1 MLDKKTTLHDLYAT
15 YYTVYRD
22 ELEYNM
28 IFKYCGVLESEIIR
42 GLATRLEED
51 ILKYGD
57 KKAVV
62 KRLFSI
68 LIEGVQNVLLHG
80 DLTLEGKPE
89 AFLMIA
95 KNPMHYKLIMGN
107 FIKQDRKNYLINYLG
122 NINSHDEVEIKKLY
136 MQYLREGLLMRDSHS
151 GLGLIAM
158 RMKSNKPIDYSFYKL
173 NDLPFL
179 VLEIEVN
186 RNK

>member
-1 MLDKKTTLHDLYAT
+1 MTRKNTTIHDLYST
-15 YYTVYRD
+15 YYEVYRG
-22 ELEYNM
+22 ELDYNI
-28 IFKYCGVLESEIIR
+28 IFKYCGQLDSDLIR
-42 GLATRLEED
+42 GLATRLETD

-57 KKAVV
+57 KKAVI

-80 DLTLEGKPE
+80 DLTVEGKPE

-107 FIKQDRKNYLINYLG
+107 FIKPDRKSYIINYLG
-122 NINSHDEVEIKKLY
+122 NVNSHDEVEIKKLY
-136 MQYLREGLLMRDSHS
+136 LDYLKEGLLMKESHS
-151 GLGLIAM
+151 GLGLISM
-158 RMKSNKPIDYSFYKL
+158 RMKSFKPIDYSFYKI
-173 NDLPFL
+173 NDMPVL